1 MNYGIGF
8 SHMLGPSPCAADVV
22 RLAQEAERIG
32 YHSMVASDHVLEP
45 QSFDP
50 TMYPAGTF
58 EPGVHWF
65 DPFVAL
71 ATIAGCTTTI
81 RLGTGIVVVPY
92 RPPVQQAQAVATLDF
107 MSGGRFRYGAGIG
120 WLREE
125 FDALGIAFAD
135 RGRRADEYLQVM
147 KLLWSDAGTGFSGAF
162 VDFPGGRLSPP
173 PVQRPHPPI
182 LVGGETPP
190 ALRRIAEFG
199 DGFYIN
205 WKTPAEF
212 ADLLARLA
220 GEMAERGRKASELY
234 MQLGATDI
242 ALVRA
247 QRSAIPDYEAMG
259 LDEVIYSPVA
269 GSAAEGLEMMRAFAD
284 EFF

>member
-8 SHMLGPSPCAADVV
+8 SHMLGPSPGAADVV

-32 YHSMVASDHVLEP
+32 YHSIVASDHVLEP

-81 RLGTGIVVVPY
+81 RLGTGIAVVPY

-125 FDALGIAFAD
+125 FDALGIPFAE
-135 RGRRADEYLQVM
+135 RGERADEYLQVM
-147 KLLWSDAGTGFSGAF
+147 KLLWSDSGRGFRGKF
-162 VDFPGGRLSPP
+162 IDFPRWPSQSASDAETQP
-173 PVQRPHPPI
+173 PHPHRRRDASRAPAHREVRGRV
-182 LVGGETPP
+182 LHQLEGPGGV
-190 ALRRIAEFG
+190 RRSPRQAGWG
-199 DGFYIN
+199 DGR
-205 WKTPAEF
+205 K
-212 ADLLARLA
+212 
-220 GEMAERGRKASELY
+220 GRDVSELY
-234 MQLGATDI
+234 MQLGATDVE
-242 ALVRA
+242 LVRA
-247 QRSAIPDYEAMG
+247 HKEKLPQYEAMG
-259 LDEVIYSPVA
+259 LNEIIYSPA
-269 GSAAEGLEMMRAFAD
+269 ANSAAEGLEMMRGFR
-284 EFF
+284 

>member
-1 MNYGIGF
+1 MHYGIGF
-8 SHMLGPSPCAADVV
+8 SHMLGPSPGAADVV
-22 RLAQEAERIG
+22 GLAQEAERIG

-92 RPPVQQAQAVATLDF
+92 RPPVQKALAVATLDL

-125 FDALGIAFAD
+125 FDALGIPFAE
-135 RGRRADEYLQVM
+135 RGERADEYLQVM
-147 KLLWSDAGTGFSGAF
+147 KLLWSDSGRGLRGKF
-162 VDFPGGRLSPP
+162 IDFPGGRLSPP
-173 PVQRPHPPI
+173 PTQKPNPPI
-182 LVGGETPP
+182 LIGGETLP
-190 ALRRIAEFG
+190 ALRRIATYG

-205 WKTPAEF
+205 WKTPTEF
-212 ADLLARLA
+212 ADLLDRLG
-220 GEMAERGRKASELY
+220 GEMAEKGRDLSELY
-234 MQLGATDI
+234 MQLGATDVE
-242 ALVRA
+242 L
-247 QRSAIPDYEAMG
+247 
-259 LDEVIYSPVA
+259 
-269 GSAAEGLEMMRAFAD
+269 
-284 EFF
+284 